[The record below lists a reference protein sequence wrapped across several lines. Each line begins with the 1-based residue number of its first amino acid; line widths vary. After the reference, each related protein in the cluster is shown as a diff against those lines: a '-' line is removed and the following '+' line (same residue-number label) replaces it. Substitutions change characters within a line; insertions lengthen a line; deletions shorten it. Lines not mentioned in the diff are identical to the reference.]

1 VNRTVDSTDVRS
13 GARSGVRTG
22 VDPRWPLTKRIRRG
36 WIIEILVGAGIYL
49 SYDWLRDQATG
60 SASVALAHAHQ
71 VVDVEKFFGLYQERA
86 IQQAFLSAH
95 WFMSFWNIW
104 YGTIHFVMPL
114 VALVVLYRKLPA
126 RYVRWRNTL
135 ACMLG
140 ISLVAFWLY
149 PLMPPRLM
157 PSSYGFVDGAARYF
171 NFGPQVKVQFGA
183 NGQPTA
189 AAVAQFGNLFAAMP
203 SLHVGWSTWTVL
215 ALWPAVRRRWVKV
228 LLACYPLTI
237 LFCIVVTANHWIL
250 DAVGGLV
257 VLALG
262 WCCAMG
268 IEWALARRRER
279 STDLVEEPVDAL
291 EPA

>member
-1 VNRTVDSTDVRS
+1 MSAATTDADASVDAV
-13 GARSGVRTG
+13 
-22 VDPRWPLTKRIRRG
+22 VDPRWPLSKRIRRG
-36 WIIEILVGAGIYL
+36 WILEILAGAGIYFL
-49 SYDWLRDQATG
+49 YDWLRDQATG
-60 SASVALAHAHQ
+60 SAAAALEHARQ
-71 VVDVEKFFGLYQERA
+71 VVDVERFFGIYQERA
-86 IQQAFLSAH
+86 IQQAFLSAD
-95 WFMSFWNIW
+95 WFMAFWNIW

-114 VALVVLYRKLPA
+114 VALVVLYRKMPA

-135 ACMLG
+135 VCMLG

-157 PSSYGFVDGAARYF
+157 PSSYGFVDGAARFF
-171 NFGPQVKVQFGA
+171 NFGPQVKVQLGPD
-183 NGQPTA
+183 GQPSQ

-203 SLHVGWSTWTVL
+203 SLHIGWSTWSVL

-237 LFCIVVTANHWIL
+237 FFCIVVTANHWIL

-257 VLALG
+257 VLTLG

-268 IEWALARRRER
+268 IEWALARRRASADE
-279 STDLVEEPVDAL
+279 LAL
-291 EPA
+291 EPALETAESFTS